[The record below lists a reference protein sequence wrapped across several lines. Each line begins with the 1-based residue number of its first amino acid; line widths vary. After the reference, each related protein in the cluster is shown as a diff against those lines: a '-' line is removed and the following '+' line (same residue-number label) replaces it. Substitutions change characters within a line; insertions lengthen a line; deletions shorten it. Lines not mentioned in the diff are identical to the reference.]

1 MNIIDSTTHAS
12 ECAVIYRDESGETL
26 RSNHNTREAAIR
38 FIRRVLAVRHYGP
51 FAVVS
56 R

>member
-1 MNIIDSTTHAS
+1 VNIIDSTTHAS
-12 ECAVIYRDESGETL
+12 ECTVIYRDESGDTL
-26 RSNHNTREAAIR
+26 RSNHDTREAAIR

-51 FAVVS
+51 FVIVG